1 MQAMEWSDLRY
12 VLTVARAGTLAAA
25 ARRLGVNQ
33 TTVARRLAAAQA
45 ALGARLFERGDGV
58 LHPTEAGEAA
68 LAHAARVEQDFLA
81 LERGIGGAD
90 AIAAGTVRVT
100 AVPILANRLLIPA
113 LPRLFARHPR
123 LRVELVAEPRNLSL
137 TRREADIAVRLA
149 RPEAGTALARRVG
162 RLDYAVYG
170 PRRPGAEKLPWI
182 TYEEGSSHLPQARW
196 IAAQDQAA
204 AALLVNDAEAIVQ
217 AVRAGMGKSL
227 LPCFVGD
234 RAPGMQRLGGPVV
247 LSRDIWLL
255 VHRDLRAQ
263 ARVAAVIEW
272 MVEVVVAAQQTPTV
286 ILRSAPKARVSKDGN
301 ALGACGHP
309 SRRPRARARGPSG

>member
-25 ARRLGVNQ
+25 ARRLRVNQ

-45 ALGARLFERGDGV
+45 ALGARLFERRDGA
-58 LHPTEAGEAA
+58 LYPTKAGEAA
-68 LAHAARVEQDFLA
+68 LARAAQVEQEFLA
-81 LERGIGGAD
+81 LERGVGGAD
-90 AIAAGTVRVT
+90 AVVAGSVRVT

-149 RPEAGTALARRVG
+149 RPEAGTALVRRIG
-162 RLDYAVYG
+162 ELDYAVYG
-170 PRRPGAEKLPWI
+170 PRRRDAEKLPWI
-182 TYEEGSSHLPQARW
+182 TYEDGSSHLPQARW
-196 IAAQDQAA
+196 IAAQDHAA
-204 AALLVNDAEAIVQ
+204 APLLVNDAEAIVQ

-227 LPCFVGD
+227 LPCFVAA
-234 RAPGMQRLGGPVV
+234 REPGLQRLARGVV

-263 ARVAAVIEW
+263 ARIGAVIDW
-272 MVEVVVAAQQTPTV
+272 LTQVTRACRAA
-286 ILRSAPKARVSKDGN
+286 
-301 ALGACGHP
+301 
-309 SRRPRARARGPSG
+309 